1 MVLTNLL
8 SFEEKYEIMAVQ
20 IELRE
25 KVMIRYVLRSLATNQ
40 LINACEFGT
49 ARDAMWYRDEYL
61 ERGTAWVDQVE
72 VK

>member
-1 MVLTNLL
+1 MV
-8 SFEEKYEIMAVQ
+8 VQ

-49 ARDAMWYRDEYL
+49 ARDAMWYRDEHL

-72 VK
+72 VYINE